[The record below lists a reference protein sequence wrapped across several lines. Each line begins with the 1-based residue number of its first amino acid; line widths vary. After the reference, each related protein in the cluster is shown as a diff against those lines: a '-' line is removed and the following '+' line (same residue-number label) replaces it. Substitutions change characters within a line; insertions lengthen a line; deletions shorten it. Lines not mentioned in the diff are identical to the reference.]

1 MCPNRHICVSDV
13 HICIISGQDRKHFV
27 GRDRITAT
35 VHLDSVYS
43 DYIYEK
49 MGEIIRNCFYKILNE
64 VRHTDMKAPIF
75 FLKKKEHY
83 ATFKSLNSN
92 RIPFLTKKKKRK
104 KRKLPFHIKALHP
117 PPTANPQLTYK
128 TSSKFRVTNVHIHH
142 LSQRQHRANLGFP
155 LDSSICQNGRFP
167 FALWNNQSLTS
178 S

>member
-1 MCPNRHICVSDV
+1 
-13 HICIISGQDRKHFV
+13 
-27 GRDRITAT
+27 
-35 VHLDSVYS
+35 
-43 DYIYEK
+43 
-49 MGEIIRNCFYKILNE
+49 MGEIIRNCIYKILN
-64 VRHTDMKAPIF
+64 DMKAPIF

-92 RIPFLTKKKKRK
+92 RIPFLTKKKKK

-142 LSQRQHRANLGFP
+142 FSQRQHRANLGSP

-178 S
+178 SWSIRPHSSPPPGCQSRQPTRRGNTGLVINSS